1 MANRYLGSLYLALAA
16 SIWGGMYVVS
26 KFVLTDVAPIALVW
40 LRYVVALVAL
50 LTSALVTKQTWRLGR
65 RDMGL
70 VAAVGVIGYVI
81 SIWMQFLGTK
91 LATAQLGAV
100 ITSATPAF
108 MVLFARLLLGE
119 RITQRKIMSVVMAT
133 AGVVVVIGFHGAGQN
148 YQLGGF
154 VLLVAAL
161 TWGLMSVLVKK
172 VSENV
177 SSITLTTY
185 SILVAT
191 LLLTPSGLV
200 ELTHS
205 NLAVLGHPSVWGG
218 ILYLG
223 LISTA
228 AAFFLWNRGLQLTQ
242 ASSGGIY
249 FFFQPLVGAT
259 LGWLVLGEQVG
270 VSFWIGSMLIV
281 IGVILTLRDAR

>member
-1 MANRYLGSLYLALAA
+1 VANRYLGSLYLALAA

-26 KFVLTDVAPIALVW
+26 KFVLADITPIALMW
-40 LRYVVALVAL
+40 LRYLVALVAL
-50 LTSALVTKQTWRLGR
+50 LASGIVTKQPWRIHR
-65 RDMGL
+65 RDMWL

-100 ITSATPAF
+100 ITSSTPAF
-108 MVLFARLLLGE
+108 MVLFARMLLSE
-119 RITQRKIMSVVMAT
+119 RITKRKIVSVVLAT
-133 AGVVVVIGFHGAGQN
+133 VGVVVVIGFDGVEKS

-154 VLLVAAL
+154 VLLIAAL

-185 SILVAT
+185 AILVAT
-191 LLLTPSGLV
+191 VLLTPAGLV
-200 ELTHS
+200 EMSHS
-205 NLAVLGHPSVWGG
+205 NLSVLGHPSVWGG

-228 AAFFLWNRGLQLTQ
+228 GAFFLWNRGLQLTQ

-259 LGWLVLGEQVG
+259 LGWLILGEQVS
-270 VSFWIGSMLIV
+270 VSFWVGSFLIV
-281 IGVILTLRDAR
+281 LGVVLTLRNEN

>member
-119 RITQRKIMSVVMAT
+119 RITQRKIVSVVMAT
-133 AGVVVVIGFHGAGQN
+133 AGVVVVIGFHGAGPN

-200 ELTHS
+200 ELRHS

-270 VSFWIGSMLIV
+270 VSFWIGSILIV